1 MSGNDTQTVPLDQVG
16 SGHTAVIADLVGDPI
31 FQVRL
36 RNMGFR
42 EGETVEVVKQAP
54 LADPV
59 EYRIEGAHVSLRR
72 AEARHVRVADVRPV
86 SLAPCRGRRRRLR
99 RGWGRRGF

>member
-1 MSGNDTQTVPLDQVG
+1 MGHDEHTTPLDEVG
-16 SGHTAVIADLVGDPI
+16 PGHIARIAELVGDPI

-42 EGETVEVVKQAP
+42 EGESVEVVKQAP

-59 EYRIEGAHVSLRR
+59 EYRVSGAHVSLRR
-72 AEARHVRVADVRPV
+72 VEAHRVRVADIRVGSP
-86 SLAPCRGRRRRLR
+86 APAGGRRRRLR
-99 RGWGRRGF
+99 RGWGHRNR

>member
-1 MSGNDTQTVPLDQVG
+1 MQGPDTPATPLDLVG
-16 SGHTAVIADLVGDPI
+16 PGHTAVIADLVGDPI

-42 EGETVEVVKQAP
+42 EGERVEVVKQAP

-59 EYRIEGAHVSLRR
+59 EYRVGTAHVSLRR
-72 AEARHVRVADVRPV
+72 VEAHRVRVVDVCAG
-86 SLAPCRGRRRRLR
+86 SLAPCGGRRQRRR
-99 RGWGRRGF
+99 RGWGHRDL